1 MKLISLCMHNFRK
14 FKDVEINFPEGIIGL
29 IGNNGTG
36 KSTIIEAIGWAI
48 YGNRASRTTKEQ
60 IKRQGAG
67 KHEDCWV
74 KLVFELGGNT
84 YEVFRI
90 ISGNSTDARV
100 KVNGLIAASTSQKV
114 TEFLEK
120 RIGMDYDSF
129 YTSIVAKQQ
138 ELNALSDK
146 SPSERK
152 KSMLRMLK
160 IDLLEEAIK
169 RVREDRRNK
178 ERILEYIEKNLKDLD
193 ELEKEKD
200 VCWLSLNE
208 HIKRRNQLMEEL
220 KEIERELKEVDE
232 KRKKEKEKAEKY
244 KELIEKKNLL
254 GERKKNKTALLNE
267 KIGERGELY
276 NKKDEYEK
284 IKNAIYEFD
293 ELNKKKEEIEELR
306 EKYYE
311 RKNLIERIKLLEKEI
326 IEINNKVEELRE
338 KLRDEEKTD
347 EAYKS
352 ILKEIDELEKFI
364 KEAEK
369 TYQAK
374 IAERNAIFDKRAET
388 IDKLMKIEKLGPQS
402 NCPTCGRLLGDKYE
416 EIVTNFKR
424 EIKEM
429 EDKIRS
435 KEKEIEG
442 IKTKIEEMKG
452 NMDKLLE
459 KKKEIEE
466 KITEY
471 RIIRDRLKITLEK
484 LEKEIEKKRE
494 MEEKIKIIGEVV
506 INEEEYKRL
515 IERLKELLPI
525 KNKAII
531 LENEI
536 KKLPSLLKDIEE
548 LTEEIKYIEKEIENC
563 LKEIE
568 LLKFDEEEYKEMERK
583 YEEIKNKFFGK
594 REEIIRIES
603 KIESIK
609 KDIDRLEKEIEE
621 QKKQREKIKDLRKE
635 ITYLEMLAGDRDTGL
650 LNKFKSYL
658 IAKIGPLLSYYA
670 SHFFNIFTDGKYK
683 EIEIDDNYDIYIYD
697 RGEKFQLNR
706 FSGGEKDLANLSLRL
721 AISQL
726 IAQRADISLNF
737 IALDEIFGSQD
748 RERRKNV
755 LNALAELKKQFKQII
770 LITHIEEI
778 KDSLEHIIKVYED
791 ENGISYIKEEKW

>member
-1 MKLISLCMHNFRK
+1 MHNFRK

-429 EDKIRS
+429 EDKIR
-435 KEKEIEG
+435 
-442 IKTKIEEMKG
+442 
-452 NMDKLLE
+452 
-459 KKKEIEE
+459 
-466 KITEY
+466 
-471 RIIRDRLKITLEK
+471 
-484 LEKEIEKKRE
+484 
-494 MEEKIKIIGEVV
+494 
-506 INEEEYKRL
+506 
-515 IERLKELLPI
+515 RLKELLPI